1 MSDKEIEQRFININ
15 TNKIRKKLKEIGAEL
30 VQSNRVMP
38 LMVFNHPKN
47 KKDSYIRIRDEGAH
61 ITLTSKTNLKD
72 KYVTEYEVIIDS
84 FEQGIKVLK
93 SLGCKKKYYVEK
105 TRETWNLPGCKEVVI
120 DSYPGL
126 KEYVEVDCHNEKS
139 LKDAIKKLD
148 LKIPNEDE
156 DLSINKMYNEQY
168 GITMDRKTSGD
179 LTFKNGIKVF
189 GKLIKK
195 NKSQFL
201 KFLKKQQKLPN
212 SFKYNEN

>member
-1 MSDKEIEQRFININ
+1 
-15 TNKIRKKLKEIGAEL
+15 
-30 VQSNRVMP
+30 
-38 LMVFNHPKN
+38 
-47 KKDSYIRIRDEGAH
+47 
-61 ITLTSKTNLKD
+61 
-72 KYVTEYEVIIDS
+72 
-84 FEQGIKVLK
+84 
-93 SLGCKKKYYVEK
+93 
-105 TRETWNLPGCKEVVI
+105 
-120 DSYPGL
+120 
-126 KEYVEVDCHNEKS
+126 
-139 LKDAIKKLD
+139 
-148 LKIPNEDE
+148 DE